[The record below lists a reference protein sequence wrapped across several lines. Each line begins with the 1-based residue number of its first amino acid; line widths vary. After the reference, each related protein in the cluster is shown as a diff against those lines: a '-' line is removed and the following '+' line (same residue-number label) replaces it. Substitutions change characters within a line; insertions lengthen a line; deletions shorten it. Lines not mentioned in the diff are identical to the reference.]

1 MGIIFLD
8 PRELFYV
15 QGVHFF
21 ISCSFVAG
29 PPCVLLLVKNCHK
42 KTAAA
47 AAAAVKKESFL
58 N

>member
-47 AAAAVKKESFL
+47 AAAVKKESFL